1 MLSLG
6 NFGTGFLSLSTLL
19 HLPIHTVKVDRS
31 LIREYLTDASDK
43 TILGA
48 IFGLANALNLK
59 AVAEGL
65 ESIDQLA
72 LLHGFNCDRAQGFV
86 IGPPAPDES

>member
-1 MLSLG
+1 M
-6 NFGTGFLSLSTLL
+6 
-19 HLPIHTVKVDRS
+19 DRS
-31 LIREYLTDASDK
+31 LIREYLNDASDK

-65 ESIDQLA
+65 ESIDQLV
-72 LLHGFNCDRAQGFV
+72 LLHSFNCDRAQGFA
-86 IGPPAPDES
+86 IGPPAPGQ